1 MKPNPHGPLRII
13 IGGFKLVTNGLNSRQ
28 GDVSLE
34 EAVDDPPGD
43 SIGWVFNDASSGNIA
58 WFNNYKWTL

>member
-1 MKPNPHGPLRII
+1 MI
-13 IGGFKLVTNGLNSRQ
+13 IGGFKLVTSGLSSRQ

-43 SIGWVFNDASSGNIA
+43 SIG
-58 WFNNYKWTL
+58 